1 MCVSVCVS
9 MCGYVT
15 AIPWIHG
22 SVASTHCAAK
32 EDACSTGAGGEP
44 RSAEDLRMQLS
55 QVGSGG
61 FGGALMTSGSFTMM
75 ASGGLGEVVPQQTAA
90 AVPQAVEMDTR
101 PSLDATLTQSNAAS
115 GSGAVDPSQC
125 FLAVTRHHMEPETT
139 EHGVGAA
146 GGETTAQ
153 LKTLHTSPHM
163 ACETACTVDEGTV
176 AFTAVQGFSNGE
188 TELPPE
194 TFLCVGQMPAA
205 GE

>member
-1 MCVSVCVS
+1 M
-9 MCGYVT
+9 
-15 AIPWIHG
+15 HG

-32 EDACSTGAGGEP
+32 EDVCSTSAGGEP
-44 RSAEDLRMQLS
+44 RPAEDLRMQLS

-61 FGGALMTSGSFTMM
+61 FAGALMTSGSFTMM
-75 ASGGLGEVVPQQTAA
+75 ASGGLEEVVPEQTAA
-90 AVPQAVEMDTR
+90 AVPQAVEMHTR
-101 PSLDATLTQSNAAS
+101 SSLDATLTQSNAAS

-153 LKTLHTSPHM
+153 LKTMHTSPPM

-176 AFTAVQGFSNGE
+176 AFSEVQGFSNGE

-194 TFLCVGQMPAA
+194 TFLCVGQTPAA

>member
-1 MCVSVCVS
+1 
-9 MCGYVT
+9 
-15 AIPWIHG
+15 
-22 SVASTHCAAK
+22 
-32 EDACSTGAGGEP
+32 
-44 RSAEDLRMQLS
+44 MQLD
-55 QVGSGG
+55 QVGSANW
-61 FGGALMTSGSFTMM
+61 GGALMTTGSFTMV
-75 ASGGLGEVVPQQTAA
+75 ASNSPGEVVPQQTAA
-90 AVPQAVEMDTR
+90 AVPQAVEMHTR
-101 PSLDATLTQSNAAS
+101 SSLDATLTQSNAAS

-153 LKTLHTSPHM
+153 LKTLHTSPPM

-194 TFLCVGQMPAA
+194 TFLCLGQMPAA